1 MLISSLVPDEL
12 PLGTGSG
19 GGVFTLRSSK
29 LFQNPRLP
37 EFLKAVCEKALE
49 DRRLADSL
57 PMVTSSGI
65 SSRLS
70 GRLVQARMFGDDAV
84 VVG

>member
-1 MLISSLVPDEL
+1 MLISSLMPEEL
-12 PLGTGSG
+12 PLGTRSG
-19 GGVFTLRSSK
+19 GGVFMLRSSK

-37 EFLKAVCEKALE
+37 EFLMAVCEKVLE

-57 PMVTSSGI
+57 PMVTSSGM

-70 GRLVQARMFGDDAV
+70 GGPVQARMFGEDAV